1 MSNTINPRL
10 IPITPMQMYLQII
23 NSGIDAIRQ
32 VNNGYSYIPSQ
43 FGGIFGQ
50 LTIQQQG
57 LVMEITPF
65 EVK

>member
-1 MSNTINPRL
+1 MSNAIIPRL
-10 IPITPMQMYLQII
+10 IPITPKQMYVQLV
-23 NSGIDAIRQ
+23 NSSIDSIRQ

-57 LVMEITPF
+57 LVMEVTPF